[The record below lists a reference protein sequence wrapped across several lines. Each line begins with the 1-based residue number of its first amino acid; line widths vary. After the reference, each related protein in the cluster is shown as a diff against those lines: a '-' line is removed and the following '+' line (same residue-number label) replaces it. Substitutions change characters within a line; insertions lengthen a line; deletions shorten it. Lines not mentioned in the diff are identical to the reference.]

1 MEGLFF
7 VPLRPSSIPFST
19 SYKKVMKNMLHQ
31 MHFMTIFSN
40 FFYEIPMANIC
51 IITEGIIS
59 AEVAMFIAR
68 LSFPFLSQEH

>member
-1 MEGLFF
+1 
-7 VPLRPSSIPFST
+7 
-19 SYKKVMKNMLHQ
+19 MLHQ